1 MALRNPLATKSF
13 PVATYC
19 LIAFNVLLWWGLLGS
34 NMQEEIF
41 PAYALTPRDPGLLQ
55 MFTSMFLHQGFAH
68 LAGNMV
74 FLWLFGRKIEMALGS
89 VEFLIFYVG
98 SGFAASIM
106 HLAIVFAFLPPD
118 AKAQHV
124 VGASGAIAGILGVYA
139 IRYYR
144 DSFNLGGVKVPASVL
159 LLGWL
164 MLQVVLGIL
173 SLYVPEINLGIFKPQ
188 LASIGYWAHLGGF
201 IFGMGFA
208 QMSQL
213 GLEARKE
220 YLLSDAQE
228 SFRRGTLLDVARD
241 YEELLECDPDD
252 PFAYAALGRTWSLLS
267 DPEQA
272 VPYYDKAIRLY
283 LAEDRTD
290 LAVERFRE
298 MHATWPDAVLNVK
311 VHFRIGCRL
320 EEMGHYE
327 EAVEALN
334 QLAHVEA
341 RTAEGEM
348 AALRVGEIYL
358 SRLHQTD
365 AAIAAFKRFLR
376 LYPDSQWAHFAEQA
390 LGKARPPESSAQAG
404 ESAPGG

>member
-1 MALRNPLATKSF
+1 MALRNPLATKNF
-13 PVATYC
+13 PVATYS

-34 NMQEEIF
+34 NMQDEIF

-55 MFTSMFLHQGFAH
+55 MFTSMFLHQGFGH
-68 LAGNMV
+68 LAGNMF
-74 FLWLFGRKIEMALGS
+74 FLWLFGRRIELALGS
-89 VEFLIFYVG
+89 VEFLIFYIG

-118 AKAQHV
+118 AKTQHV

-144 DSFNLGGVKVPASVL
+144 DSFNLGGVRVPASVL

-164 MLQVVLGIL
+164 MMQMVLGIL
-173 SLYVPEINLGIFKPQ
+173 SLYVPEINLGIVKPQ

-228 SFRRGTLLDVARD
+228 GMRRGTLMDVARD
-241 YEELLECDPDD
+241 YEELLECDPED
-252 PFAYAALGRTWSLLS
+252 PFAYAELGRTWSLLG

-272 VPYYDKAIRLY
+272 IPYYEKAIRLY
-283 LAEDRTD
+283 LTEDRTD

-298 MHATWPDAVLNVK
+298 MRASWPEAILSLK
-311 VHFRIGCRL
+311 LHFRMGCKL
-320 EEMGHYE
+320 EEIGEYE
-327 EAVEALN
+327 EAVTVLE
-334 QLAHVEA
+334 QLSHAEA
-341 RTAEGEM
+341 RSAEGEM

-358 SRLHQTD
+358 SRLHRTD
-365 AAIAAFKRFLR
+365 AAISAFRRFLR
-376 LYPDSQWAHFAEQA
+376 LYPDSQWAHFAEQS
-390 LGKARPPESSAQAG
+390 LNKAGAE
-404 ESAPGG
+404 